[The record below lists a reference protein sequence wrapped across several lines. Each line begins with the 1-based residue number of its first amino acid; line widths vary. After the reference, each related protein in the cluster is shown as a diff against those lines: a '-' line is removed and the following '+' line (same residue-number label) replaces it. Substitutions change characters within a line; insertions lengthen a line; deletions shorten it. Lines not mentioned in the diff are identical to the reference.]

1 MSEFWATVGRVKENI
16 AHELPG
22 SSAQN
27 RMSPSLPSGLLL
39 SRTPNSSTR
48 DSAVLICLFPNSNS
62 KTSTILIKRTV
73 YNGAHSGQVSFP
85 GGKYE
90 EGDSDL
96 SYTALRET
104 QEEIGISSEQIVLIG
119 KLTPLFVP
127 VSNLMVTPY
136 VGYIESLPALH
147 LNVQEVEYTIEVAI
161 EEFNKIENKS
171 VKTMCINQ
179 TPISAPY
186 YSISGEQIWGITA
199 MIISEF
205 SELF

>member
-1 MSEFWATVGRVKENI
+1 MNEFWETVGRIKENI
-16 AHELPG
+16 ALDLPG

-27 RMSPSLPSGLLL
+27 RMSPSVPSGLLL

-48 DSAVLICLFPNSNS
+48 DSAVLICLFPNANS

-90 EGDSDL
+90 ESDSDL
-96 SYTALRET
+96 TYTALRET

-127 VSNLMVTPY
+127 VSNLMVSPF
-136 VGYIESLPALH
+136 VGFIDRLPALH